1 MSSLHSVW
9 NFLCRFKY
17 WVIFGFAVLII
28 GFVDENSILNRSQRW
43 QTIAEL
49 RREISD
55 YESRFEAASRMIES
69 LDKEPGKLEQLA
81 IEREAQNGRRSTGR
95 PEQYY
100 GEMIRQPAFRIEL
113 PVNSGN
119 KEEEEREIRDLMLLP
134 LEYIYSLV
142 QL

>member
-81 IEREAQNGRRSTGR
+81 HEKYFMKRAEEDVFVIREVHPDDPDDPDDTDTLTQDSVAHEGV
-95 PEQYY
+95 E
-100 GEMIRQPAFRIEL
+100 
-113 PVNSGN
+113 
-119 KEEEEREIRDLMLLP
+119 
-134 LEYIYSLV
+134 
-142 QL
+142 

>member
-81 IEREAQNGRRSTGR
+81 REKYFMKREDEDIFVFNEDNA
-95 PEQYY
+95 
-100 GEMIRQPAFRIEL
+100 EMET
-113 PVNSGN
+113 
-119 KEEEEREIRDLMLLP
+119 
-134 LEYIYSLV
+134 IYNEGTE
-142 QL
+142 

>member
-81 IEREAQNGRRSTGR
+81 REKYFMKRAEEDVFVIREVH
-95 PEQYY
+95 PEDTDDTDDTDTLTQDSVAHE
-100 GEMIRQPAFRIEL
+100 GVE
-113 PVNSGN
+113 
-119 KEEEEREIRDLMLLP
+119 
-134 LEYIYSLV
+134 
-142 QL
+142 

>member
-69 LDKEPGKLEQLA
+69 LDKEPGKPEQLA
-81 IEREAQNGRRSTGR
+81 REKSIQTI
-95 PEQYY
+95 Q
-100 GEMIRQPAFRIEL
+100 MIQTIPIRL
-113 PVNSGN
+113 PKTVWPHEGV
-119 KEEEEREIRDLMLLP
+119 E
-134 LEYIYSLV
+134 
-142 QL
+142 